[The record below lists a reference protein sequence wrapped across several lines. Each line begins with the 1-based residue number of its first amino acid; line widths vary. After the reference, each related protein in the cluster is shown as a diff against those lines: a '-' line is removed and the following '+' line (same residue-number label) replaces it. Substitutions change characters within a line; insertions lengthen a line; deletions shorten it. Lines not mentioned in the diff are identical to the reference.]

1 MWGAWGCLAAG
12 RPWEARVPRCQ
23 RPSPRVPAGRFPLS
37 RSRPRHRR
45 AMLPYPPY
53 KSQHLQAT
61 RSDNRL
67 RTEDKIQAAQQRI
80 FGIESCSVIELTNL
94 INHTGLQR
102 TNSSKFQHYFRRS
115 WAQMYIHEIINQIN
129 YIWTRF
135 EQQLALVYT
144 EWIPNTN
151 KGVIGCPAW

>member
-1 MWGAWGCLAAG
+1 VFLPKTNYFLPTLHLRTLHTRRPTTHPRPCNKKMWGAWGCLAAG
-12 RPWEARVPRCQ
+12 RPWEARVPRRQ

-115 WAQMYIHEIINQIN
+115 
-129 YIWTRF
+129 
-135 EQQLALVYT
+135 
-144 EWIPNTN
+144 
-151 KGVIGCPAW
+151 